1 MKRLIR
7 TLLINFISLW
17 ATTQLLPA
25 FSYEGGVK
33 TLLIGTLVF
42 ILIGF
47 FVLPLIKLL
56 LLPLNL
62 LTLGI
67 FSGVANVIGLYILT
81 LLQPQFHILPYSLK
95 GFNINGFVI
104 PPTDLNIIEVAVIA
118 AFLIGIITNFLKW
131 LAR

>member
-1 MKRLIR
+1 MKRLVR
-7 TLLINFISLW
+7 LFLINFISLW
-17 ATTQLLPA
+17 GTTQILPA
-25 FSYEGGVK
+25 FVYDGGAK
-33 TLLIGTLVF
+33 TLIIGTLVF

-67 FSGVANVIGLYILT
+67 FSGIANVIGLYVLT
-81 LLQPQFHILPYSLK
+81 LIQPKFHILPYSLK
-95 GFNINGFVI
+95 GFNISGFVI
-104 PPTDLNIIEVAVIA
+104 PPTDLNIIEVAIIS

-131 LAR
+131 LAK